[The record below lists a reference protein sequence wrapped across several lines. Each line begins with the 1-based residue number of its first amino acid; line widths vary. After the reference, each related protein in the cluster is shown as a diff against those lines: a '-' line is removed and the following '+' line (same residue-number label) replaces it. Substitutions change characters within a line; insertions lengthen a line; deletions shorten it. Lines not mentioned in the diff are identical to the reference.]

1 MTRLLRMLAGAVVY
15 FCVAT
20 LLAQAV
26 GFGVLWW
33 RGSLNQD
40 NGYRLLALLQGVD
53 VDAIRDE
60 LERNRQPQDDPQVS
74 FEAITKAR
82 LAKSLTLN
90 LREQAISAGLSDLLA
105 LQAEVRT
112 ERQRLDGIVAGFEQ
126 RLTRMEQEAAD
137 TALQEVQRTL
147 ETIQPGQAKE
157 QILLILDE
165 DGENSMNDVVA
176 MIRAMPLDKRK
187 KIFGEFKSKVE
198 VDKMHDILQQLREG
212 EPEISLIRDAQQQ
225 LQGS

>member
-1 MTRLLRMLAGAVVY
+1 MTRLLRMLAGALVY

-60 LERNRQPQDDPQVS
+60 LERNRQPQDDSQAS

-165 DGENSMNDVVA
+165 DGESSMNDVVA

-187 KIFGEFKSKVE
+187 KILGEFKSKVE
-198 VDKMHDILQQLREG
+198 VEKMHDILQQLREG
-212 EPEISLIRDAQQQ
+212 EPEISLIRDAQRT

>member
-1 MTRLLRMLAGAVVY
+1 
-15 FCVAT
+15 
-20 LLAQAV
+20 
-26 GFGVLWW
+26 
-33 RGSLNQD
+33 
-40 NGYRLLALLQGVD
+40 
-53 VDAIRDE
+53 
-60 LERNRQPQDDPQVS
+60 
-74 FEAITKAR
+74 
-82 LAKSLTLN
+82 
-90 LREQAISAGLSDLLA
+90 
-105 LQAEVRT
+105 
-112 ERQRLDGIVAGFEQ
+112 
-126 RLTRMEQEAAD
+126 
-137 TALQEVQRTL
+137 LQEVQRTL

>member
-1 MTRLLRMLAGAVVY
+1 MLAGALVY

>member
-1 MTRLLRMLAGAVVY
+1 MLAGAVVY